1 MIQTRQSF
9 SVPHTSH
16 WDDQGLPISKPQAI
30 MGASFLVVG
39 GKEFLAT
46 FVERYIQ
53 LFEGKIEMSS
63 SQEIIP
69 LIARQQP
76 DILIVQA
83 GYLDNAIYY
92 ADIKQQAKSNWIY
105 FIILEVTS
113 LPCLDAV
120 EQLTKT
126 AQALENGADAYLQ
139 VSYSTPTDTSTY
151 LIQQQDRLFLA
162 QIEVGLQ
169 RVRKYREMRETN
181 DLLSSIALADPLTG
195 LSNRRAL
202 DWELGRQIEN
212 SWRQK
217 IPLSLIILDVD
228 CFKSVND
235 SHGHLVGDRV
245 LKSLA
250 QRLKAHLR
258 LQDRIFRYG
267 GEEFV
272 ILLGQVD
279 VDRALPVAQR
289 LRQVVEEETFYINK
303 NLSLAITIS
312 LGLANLKA
320 TDDGKGLS
328 LLKRADENLLTA
340 KVNGRNQVVSE

>member
-9 SVPHTSH
+9 SVPHTSPCKG
-16 WDDQGLPISKPQAI
+16 QGLPSSKPQVI
-30 MGASFLVVG
+30 MGASVLVVG
-39 GKEFLAT
+39 GKNFLTT
-46 FVERYIQ
+46 FLERYIQ

-63 SQEIIP
+63 NKDVIP
-69 LIARQQP
+69 LITKQQP

-83 GYLDNAIYY
+83 NYLDNQIHYF
-92 ADIKQQAKSNWIY
+92 DIKQKAKSSWIY
-105 FIILEVTS
+105 CIILEITTN
-113 LPCLDAV
+113 PCLDAV

-126 AQALENGADAYLQ
+126 AQALESGADAYLQ
-139 VSYSTPTDTSTY
+139 ISCIAEKDASAY
-151 LIQQQDRLFLA
+151 LMQHQDRLVMA
-162 QIEVGLQ
+162 QIEVASLQ
-169 RVRKYREMRETN
+169 VNKYRQMRETN

-202 DWELGRQIEN
+202 DWELSRQIEN
-212 SWRQK
+212 SWGQNA
-217 IPLSLIILDVD
+217 PLSLIILDVD
-228 CFKSVND
+228 YFKSVND

-245 LKSLA
+245 LKALA
-250 QRLKAHLR
+250 QRLKKHLR

-279 VDRALPVAQR
+279 IDRAIPVAQR
-289 LRQVVEEETFYINK
+289 LRQIVEEETFYINK

-312 LGLANLKA
+312 LGLANLKP
-320 TDDGKGLS
+320 TDDDKGLS
-328 LLKRADENLLTA
+328 LLRRADDNLLTA

>member
-9 SVPHTSH
+9 SVPHASPCN
-16 WDDQGLPISKPQAI
+16 DQGLPISTPQAI
-30 MGASFLVVG
+30 MGAFVLVVG
-39 GKEFLAT
+39 GKEFLTT
-46 FVERYIQ
+46 FVEKYIQ

-83 GYLDNAIYY
+83 GYLDDATYY
-92 ADIKQQAKSNWIY
+92 VDIKQQAKLSWIY
-105 FIILEVTS
+105 CIILEFT
-113 LPCLDAV
+113 LTPCLDTV

-139 VSYSTPTDTSTY
+139 ISCLTQTDTSAY
-151 LIQQQDRLFLA
+151 LIQQQDRLVIA

-169 RVRKYREMRETN
+169 QVRKYREMRDTN

-202 DWELGRQIEN
+202 DWELSRQIEN
-212 SWRQK
+212 SWQQK
-217 IPLSLIILDVD
+217 TPLSLIILDVD
-228 CFKSVND
+228 YFKSVND

-250 QRLKAHLR
+250 QRLKTHLR

-272 ILLGQVD
+272 ILLGQVNI
-279 VDRALPVAQR
+279 DRALPVAQR

-303 NLSLAITIS
+303 SLSLAITIS
-312 LGLANLKA
+312 LGLANLKS
-320 TDDGKGLS
+320 TDDGKGFS
-328 LLKRADENLLTA
+328 LLRRADENLLTA